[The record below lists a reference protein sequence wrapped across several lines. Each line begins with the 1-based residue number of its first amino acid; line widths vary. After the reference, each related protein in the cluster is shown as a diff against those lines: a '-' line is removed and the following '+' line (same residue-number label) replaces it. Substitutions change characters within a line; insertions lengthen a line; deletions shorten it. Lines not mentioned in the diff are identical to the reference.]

1 MTPGPLWW
9 ETRPA
14 QGTQPK
20 TYICPFCHRQ
30 LLAMNPNTLVFPE
43 GDRSRRRHA
52 HTACVAAERRA
63 GRLLSKREW
72 ERSQR
77 PGGGARRT
85 WWRRLLRIT

>member
-1 MTPGPLWW
+1 MANRVLWW

-14 QGTQPK
+14 QSHEPK
-20 TYICPFCHRQ
+20 TYVCPFCHRQ

-63 GRLLSKREW
+63 GRFLSKSEW
-72 ERSQR
+72 QRSQTAGA
-77 PGGGARRT
+77 GGMRA
-85 WWRRLLRIT
+85 WWRRLFRGA